1 MPDRQYN
8 IGVFDSGF
16 GGLSILKE
24 IRKVLPEYS
33 YIYLGDNARAPYGTR
48 SFETV
53 YRYTLQAVTKL
64 FEMDCNLV
72 IIACNTASAK
82 ALRTI
87 QQRDLKKFGD
97 DKRVL
102 GIIRPCTEIANKFT
116 QNNNLG
122 IVATKGTVTSQ
133 SYDIEIKKFFPDI
146 KITSHAC
153 PMWVPIVE
161 NGEYSSEGADFFV
174 KKEIDALLAENPN
187 IDALLLGCTHYPL
200 LLEKIRK
207 CLPKHIS
214 IIQQGNIVA
223 NSLQEYL
230 HKHSDLE
237 SKLKKTQSIQFFTTD
252 SSESFNAIGSHFL
265 NESIHS
271 EQITL

>member
-1 MPDRQYN
+1 MSERHYN
-8 IGVFDSGF
+8 IGIFDSGF

-24 IRKVLPEYS
+24 IRNILPEYS

-64 FEMDCNLV
+64 FDMDCGLV

-82 ALRTI
+82 ALRNI
-87 QQRDLKKFGD
+87 QQQDLHKFGTE
-97 DKRVL
+97 KRVL
-102 GIIRPCTEIANKFT
+102 GIIRPCTEIANTFT

-133 SYDIEIKKFFPDI
+133 SYEIEIKKFFPEI
-146 KITSHAC
+146 KISSHAC

-161 NGEYSSEGADFFV
+161 NGEYDSDGADFFV
-174 KKEIDALLAENPN
+174 QKEINALLNENPD

-200 LLEKIRK
+200 LLPKIRK
-207 CLPKHIS
+207 YLPEHIA
-214 IIQQGNIVA
+214 IVQQGEIVA
-223 NSLQEYL
+223 KSLQTYL
-230 HKHSDLE
+230 QRHSDLE
-237 SKLKKTQSIQFFTTD
+237 SLLKKDGSIQFFTTD
-252 SSESFNAIGSHFL
+252 SSDSFNAIGSHFL
-265 NESIHS
+265 NKEIESQ
-271 EQITL
+271 QITL

>member
-1 MPDRQYN
+1 MTERQYN
-8 IGVFDSGF
+8 IGIFDSGF

-24 IRKVLPEYS
+24 IRRTLPEYS

-53 YRYTLQAVTKL
+53 YKYTLQAVTKL

-87 QQRDLKKFGD
+87 QQKDLTHFGP

-102 GIIRPCTEIANKFT
+102 GIIRPCTELANTFT
-116 QNNNLG
+116 KNKNLG
-122 IVATKGTVTSQ
+122 IVATKGTVTSH
-133 SYDIEIKKFFPDI
+133 SYEIEIQKFYPDI

-153 PMWVPIVE
+153 PMWVPLVE
-161 NGEYSSEGADFFV
+161 NGEYASDGADFFV
-174 KKEIDALLAENPN
+174 KKELDALLLENPN

-200 LLEKIRK
+200 LLPKIRK
-207 CLPKHIS
+207 YLPQHIA
-214 IIQQGNIVA
+214 IVEQGNIVA
-223 NSLQEYL
+223 ESLKQYL
-230 HKHSDLE
+230 SHHSDIEL
-237 SKLKKTQSIQFFTTD
+237 SLKKQSSIIFYTTD
-252 SSESFNAIGSHFL
+252 SCDSFDSIGGTFMQ
-265 NESIHS
+265 ESIS
-271 EQITL
+271 SQKIQL

>member
-1 MPDRQYN
+1 MTERQYN
-8 IGVFDSGF
+8 IGIFDSGF

-24 IRKVLPEYS
+24 IRRTLPEYS

-53 YRYTLQAVTKL
+53 YKYTLQAVTKL

-87 QQRDLKKFGD
+87 QQKDLAHFGP

-102 GIIRPCTEIANKFT
+102 GIIRPCTELANTFT
-116 QNNNLG
+116 KNKNLG
-122 IVATKGTVTSQ
+122 IVATKGTVTSH
-133 SYDIEIKKFFPDI
+133 SYEIEIQKFYPDI

-153 PMWVPIVE
+153 PMWVPLVE
-161 NGEYSSEGADFFV
+161 NGEYASDGADFFV
-174 KKEIDALLAENPN
+174 KKELDALLRENPN

-200 LLEKIRK
+200 LLPKIRK
-207 CLPKHIS
+207 YLPQHIA
-214 IIQQGNIVA
+214 IVEQGNIVA
-223 NSLQEYL
+223 ESLKQYL
-230 HKHSDLE
+230 SHHSDLE
-237 SKLKKTQSIQFFTTD
+237 LSLKKQSSIIFYTTD
-252 SSESFNAIGSHFL
+252 SCDSFDSIGGTFMQ
-265 NESIHS
+265 ESIS
-271 EQITL
+271 SQKIQL

>member
-1 MPDRQYN
+1 MSDCQYN

-24 IRKVLPEYS
+24 IRTLLPQYS

-53 YRYTLQAVTKL
+53 YRYTLEAVTKL
-64 FEMDCNLV
+64 FEMNCNLV

-82 ALRTI
+82 ALRNI
-87 QQRDLKKFGD
+87 QQCDLQQFGA

-102 GIIRPCTEIANKFT
+102 GIIRPCTEIANTFT
-116 QNNNLG
+116 KNNNLG

-133 SYDIEIKKFFPDI
+133 SYEIEIKKFFPEI
-146 KITSHAC
+146 TITSHAC

-161 NGEYSSEGADFFV
+161 NGEYASDGADYFV
-174 KKEIDALLAENPN
+174 KKELDALLRENPN

-200 LLEKIRK
+200 LLKKIRK
-207 CLPKHIS
+207 YLPEHIK
-214 IIQQGNIVA
+214 IIQQGEIVA
-223 NSLQEYL
+223 HSLQVYL
-230 HKHSDLE
+230 QKHSALE
-237 SKLKKTQSIQFFTTD
+237 SSLKRTNEIQFYTTD
-252 SSESFNAIGSHFL
+252 SRESFNAIGSHFL
-265 NESIHS
+265 GQEISS
-271 EQITL
+271 KKITL

>member
-1 MPDRQYN
+1 MSVCQYN
-8 IGVFDSGF
+8 IGIFDSGF

-24 IRKVLPEYS
+24 IRRTLPEYS

-53 YRYTLQAVTKL
+53 YKYTLQAVTKL

-87 QQRDLKKFGD
+87 QQKDLTHFGP

-102 GIIRPCTEIANKFT
+102 GIIRPCTELANTFT
-116 QNNNLG
+116 KNKNLG
-122 IVATKGTVTSQ
+122 IVATKGTVTSH
-133 SYDIEIKKFFPDI
+133 SYEIEIQKFYPDI

-153 PMWVPIVE
+153 PMWVPLVE
-161 NGEYSSEGADFFV
+161 NGEYASDGADFFV
-174 KKEIDALLAENPN
+174 KKELDALLLENPN

-200 LLEKIRK
+200 LLPKIRK
-207 CLPKHIS
+207 YLPQHIA
-214 IIQQGNIVA
+214 IVEQGNIVA
-223 NSLQEYL
+223 ESLKQYL
-230 HKHSDLE
+230 SHHSDLE
-237 SKLKKTQSIQFFTTD
+237 LSLKKQSSIIFYTTD
-252 SSESFNAIGSHFL
+252 SCDSFDSIGGTFMQ
-265 NESIHS
+265 ESIS
-271 EQITL
+271 SQKIQL

>member
-1 MPDRQYN
+1 MSDCQYN

-24 IRKVLPEYS
+24 IRTLLPQYS

-53 YRYTLQAVTKL
+53 YRYSLEAVTKL
-64 FEMDCNLV
+64 FEMNCNLV

-82 ALRTI
+82 ALRNI
-87 QQRDLKKFGD
+87 QQCDLQQFGA

-102 GIIRPCTEIANKFT
+102 GIIRPCTEIANTFT
-116 QNNNLG
+116 KNNNLG

-133 SYDIEIKKFFPDI
+133 SYEIEIKKFFPEI
-146 KITSHAC
+146 TITSHAC

-161 NGEYSSEGADFFV
+161 NGEYASDGADYFV
-174 KKEIDALLAENPN
+174 KKELDALLRENPN

-200 LLEKIRK
+200 LLKKIRK
-207 CLPKHIS
+207 YLPEHIK
-214 IIQQGNIVA
+214 IVQQGEIVA
-223 NSLQEYL
+223 HSLQAYL
-230 HKHSDLE
+230 QKHSALE
-237 SKLKKTQSIQFFTTD
+237 SSLKRTNEIQFYTTD
-252 SSESFNAIGSHFL
+252 SRESFNGIGSHFL
-265 NESIHS
+265 GQEISS
-271 EQITL
+271 KKITL

>member
-1 MPDRQYN
+1 MSDCQYN

-24 IRKVLPEYS
+24 IRTLLPQYS

-53 YRYTLQAVTKL
+53 YRYTLEAVTKL
-64 FEMDCNLV
+64 FEMNCNLV

-82 ALRTI
+82 ALRNI
-87 QQRDLKKFGD
+87 QQCDLQQFGA

-102 GIIRPCTEIANKFT
+102 GIIRPCTEIANTFT
-116 QNNNLG
+116 KNNNLG

-133 SYDIEIKKFFPDI
+133 SYEIEIKKFFPEI
-146 KITSHAC
+146 TITSHAC

-161 NGEYSSEGADFFV
+161 NGEYASDGADYFV
-174 KKEIDALLAENPN
+174 KKELDALLRENPN

-200 LLEKIRK
+200 LLKKIRK
-207 CLPKHIS
+207 YLPEHIK
-214 IIQQGNIVA
+214 IVQQGEIVA
-223 NSLQEYL
+223 HSLQAYL
-230 HKHSDLE
+230 QKHSALE
-237 SKLKKTQSIQFFTTD
+237 SSLKRTNEIQFYTTD
-252 SSESFNAIGSHFL
+252 SRESFNAIGSHFL
-265 NESIHS
+265 GQEISS
-271 EQITL
+271 KKITL

>member
-1 MPDRQYN
+1 MSERHYN
-8 IGVFDSGF
+8 IGIFDSGF

-24 IRKVLPEYS
+24 IRNILPEYS

-64 FEMDCNLV
+64 FDMDCGLV

-82 ALRTI
+82 ALRNI
-87 QQRDLKKFGD
+87 QQQDLHKFGTE
-97 DKRVL
+97 KRVL
-102 GIIRPCTEIANKFT
+102 GIIRPCTEIANTFT

-133 SYDIEIKKFFPDI
+133 SYEIEIKKFFPEI
-146 KITSHAC
+146 KISSHAC

-161 NGEYSSEGADFFV
+161 NGEYDSDGADFFV
-174 KKEIDALLAENPN
+174 QKEINALLNDNPD

-200 LLEKIRK
+200 LLPKIRK
-207 CLPKHIS
+207 YLPEHIA
-214 IIQQGNIVA
+214 IVQQGEIVA
-223 NSLQEYL
+223 KSLQTYL
-230 HKHSDLE
+230 QRHSDLE
-237 SKLKKTQSIQFFTTD
+237 SLLKKDGSIQFFTTD
-252 SSESFNAIGSHFL
+252 SSDSFNAIGSHFL
-265 NESIHS
+265 NKEIESQ
-271 EQITL
+271 QITL

>member
-1 MPDRQYN
+1 MTERQYN
-8 IGVFDSGF
+8 IGIFDSGF

-24 IRKVLPEYS
+24 IRRTLPEYS

-53 YRYTLQAVTKL
+53 YKYTLQAVTKL

-87 QQRDLKKFGD
+87 QQKDLTHFGP

-102 GIIRPCTEIANKFT
+102 GIIRPCTELANTFT
-116 QNNNLG
+116 KNKNLG
-122 IVATKGTVTSQ
+122 IVATKGTVTSH
-133 SYDIEIKKFFPDI
+133 SYEIEIQKFYPDI

-153 PMWVPIVE
+153 PMWVPLVE
-161 NGEYSSEGADFFV
+161 NGEYASDGADFFV
-174 KKEIDALLAENPN
+174 KKELDALLLENPN

-200 LLEKIRK
+200 LLPKIRK
-207 CLPKHIS
+207 YLPQHIA
-214 IIQQGNIVA
+214 IVEQGNIVA
-223 NSLQEYL
+223 ESLKQYL
-230 HKHSDLE
+230 SHHSDLE
-237 SKLKKTQSIQFFTTD
+237 LSLKKQSSIIFYTTD
-252 SSESFNAIGSHFL
+252 SCDSFDSIGGTFMQ
-265 NESIHS
+265 ESIS
-271 EQITL
+271 SQKIQL

>member
-1 MPDRQYN
+1 MSERHYN
-8 IGVFDSGF
+8 IGIFDSGF

-24 IRKVLPEYS
+24 IRNILPEYS

-64 FEMDCNLV
+64 FDMDCGLV

-82 ALRTI
+82 ALRNI
-87 QQRDLKKFGD
+87 QQQDLHKFGTE
-97 DKRVL
+97 KRVL
-102 GIIRPCTEIANKFT
+102 GIIRPCTEIANTFT

-133 SYDIEIKKFFPDI
+133 SYEIEIKKFFPEI
-146 KITSHAC
+146 KISSHAC

-161 NGEYSSEGADFFV
+161 NGEYDSDGADFFV
-174 KKEIDALLAENPN
+174 QKEINALLNENPD

-200 LLEKIRK
+200 LLPKIRK
-207 CLPKHIS
+207 YLPKHIA
-214 IIQQGNIVA
+214 IVQQGEIVA
-223 NSLQEYL
+223 KSLQTYL
-230 HKHSDLE
+230 QRHSDLE
-237 SKLKKTQSIQFFTTD
+237 SLLKKDGSIQFFTTD
-252 SSESFNAIGSHFL
+252 SSDSFNAIGSHFL
-265 NESIHS
+265 NKEIESQ
-271 EQITL
+271 QITL

>member
-1 MPDRQYN
+1 MTERQYN
-8 IGVFDSGF
+8 IGIFDSGF

-24 IRKVLPEYS
+24 IRRTLPEYS

-53 YRYTLQAVTKL
+53 YKYTLQAVTKL

-87 QQRDLKKFGD
+87 QQKDLTHFGP

-102 GIIRPCTEIANKFT
+102 GIIRPCTELANTFT
-116 QNNNLG
+116 KNKNLG
-122 IVATKGTVTSQ
+122 IVATKGTVTSH
-133 SYDIEIKKFFPDI
+133 SYEIEIQKFYPDI

-153 PMWVPIVE
+153 PMWVPLVE
-161 NGEYSSEGADFFV
+161 HGEYASDGADFFV
-174 KKEIDALLAENPN
+174 KKELDALLLENPN

-200 LLEKIRK
+200 LLPKIRK
-207 CLPKHIS
+207 YLPQHIA
-214 IIQQGNIVA
+214 IVEQGNIVA
-223 NSLQEYL
+223 ESLKQYL
-230 HKHSDLE
+230 SHHSDIEL
-237 SKLKKTQSIQFFTTD
+237 SLKKQSSIIFYTTD
-252 SSESFNAIGSHFL
+252 SCDSFDSIGGTFMQ
-265 NESIHS
+265 ESIS
-271 EQITL
+271 SQKIQL